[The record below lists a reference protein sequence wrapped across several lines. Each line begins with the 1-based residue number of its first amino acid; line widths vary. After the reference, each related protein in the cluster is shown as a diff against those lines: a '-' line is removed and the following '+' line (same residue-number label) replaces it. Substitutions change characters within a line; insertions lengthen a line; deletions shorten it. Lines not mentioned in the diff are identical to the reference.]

1 MKENWSL
8 YAAVAMMLCVHD
20 TKWKL
25 EDYIE
30 RIIQIAR

>member
-30 RIIQIAR
+30 RDYKLLR